1 MYRYK
6 VSNLYKIVINF
17 SLYNNMLI
25 LANSSFGNNNFISNK
40 NNYENSTF
48 GTIYKSSD
56 KIPKT
61 KTNI

>member
-1 MYRYK
+1 
-6 VSNLYKIVINF
+6 
-17 SLYNNMLI
+17 MLI